1 MTTEHTPTRDT
12 GRDYGFLSDD
22 PVPLKIWLPE
32 AAEAQLARQAVRQG
46 LTKAALVGQ
55 VLFSHLYGTSALQL
69 QLTKQSPWLSQRPRA
84 VASRSP
90 SYRPELGKNIA
101 DVRLFIPA
109 RMRVELQEL
118 ATASG
123 LKLSA
128 YARRVILDEWFGQ
141 APFGQDPVSL
151 HQF

>member
-1 MTTEHTPTRDT
+1 MATEHTPTRVT
-12 GRDYGFLSDD
+12 GRDYGFLTDD

-32 AAEAQLARQAVRQG
+32 AAETLIERDAARQG
-46 LTKAALVGQ
+46 ITKAALIGQ
-55 VLFSHLYGTSALQL
+55 LLFAHLYGSHDLHDQL
-69 QLTKQSPWLSQRPRA
+69 SRQAPWLSQRPRA

-101 DVRLFIPA
+101 DVRLFIPS
-109 RMRVELQEL
+109 RMRIELQAL

-128 YARRVILDEWFGQ
+128 YARQVILDEWFGL
-141 APFGQDPVSL
+141 APLDQDAEAAHPS
-151 HQF
+151 